1 MTTANL
7 SIDQGKLFAAC
18 NHDARI
24 MALVLALAEL
34 ATAEPIEIRFAGA
47 QTDGHVRHYRQLFVE
62 ALGISADHG
71 Q

>member
-18 NHDARI
+18 DHDART

-34 ATAEPIEIRFAGA
+34 TTGERIEIRFASP
-47 QTDGHVRHYRQLFVE
+47 QTDEYVRHYHRQFVE
-62 ALGISADHG
+62 ALGISG
-71 Q
+71 